1 MDVSWTE
8 GGRSSW
14 AYNCRSSAGQLTVR
28 ARSPSGRGVGE
39 LELGHVGGGGAYN
52 NSIVW
57 PPHAAMLAARQR
69 GRNMCEI
76 ISHLRFGDGQLWGAR
91 YYVPSK
97 DRDGTRGGAAEPMPP
112 CAANRGE
119 YCNHTEEYMYPVLRL

>member
-1 MDVSWTE
+1 MD
-8 GGRSSW
+8 GGREELLGLQLQELSW
-14 AYNCRSSAGQLTVR
+14 ATDSESKVAKLKRCGR
-28 ARSPSGRGVGE
+28 ARARPCRR
-39 LELGHVGGGGAYN
+39 GGAYN

-91 YYVPSK
+91 DYVPSK

-119 YCNHTEEYMYPVLRL
+119 YCNHTEEYRYPVLRL